1 MKRLIVAC
9 GGGGHLSS
17 SAIVHASILSPV
29 SPFFIVAHPPAV
41 YFWSSL
47 MLLYHLSGFSS
58 STSYCQYHPRRAL
71 ALCVWGSV
79 TFIFSYDLPSC
90 SKFQRKLEGGGAI
103 PQKFTDVIDFDA
115 FDISL
120 WSSLLHHWILH
131 LPGSLFTIGLI
142 IFFHSYGLHLGVDD
156 RRDCQMH
163 LQSITSGL
171 VWRTGGIRFSV
182 WCFHTRCCLQGP
194 DIETPWQD
202 GAHLTISMTQT
213 PRQWTCLPAG
223 LRSCSET
230 TWDVIIALSVFCQ
243 PGIFILVRCN
253 SKSILK
259 ATLHHTVCRESET
272 IR

>member
-1 MKRLIVAC
+1 
-9 GGGGHLSS
+9 
-17 SAIVHASILSPV
+17 
-29 SPFFIVAHPPAV
+29 
-41 YFWSSL
+41 

-58 STSYCQYHPRRAL
+58 STSYCQYQPRRAL

-90 SKFQRKLEGGGAI
+90 SKFQRKLERGGAI
-103 PQKFTDVIDFDA
+103 PQEFTDVIDFDA

-120 WSSLLHHWILH
+120 WSSLLHHWILQLH
-131 LPGSLFTIGLI
+131 LVHYSLPIGLI
-142 IFFHSYGLHLGVDD
+142 VFPFIWFTP
-156 RRDCQMH
+156 RC
-163 LQSITSGL
+163 L

-202 GAHLTISMTQT
+202 GAHLTMSMTQT
-213 PRQWTCLPAG
+213 SRQWTCLPAG

-230 TWDVIIALSVFCQ
+230 TWDIIITLSVFCQ
-243 PGIFILVRCN
+243 PGIFILVSRN

-259 ATLHHTVCRESET
+259 ATLHHTLCRKC
-272 IR
+272 